1 MGAAAISPPRP
12 MDLLAWYDRHRRKL
26 PWRAP
31 PGERADPYR
40 VWLSEIM
47 LQQTT
52 VKAVGPYYARFLAR
66 WPDIRALAAAPL
78 DDVLK
83 TWAGLGYYARARNLH
98 ACARVVVEQH
108 DGQIPASEDGLRDLP
123 GIGAYTAA
131 AIAAIAFD
139 AAATPVD
146 GNIERV
152 IARLYAIDTPLPAA
166 KPEISRLARGLTPP
180 RRAGDFAQAMMDLG
194 ATICTPKTPACALC
208 PWNESCA
215 AYARGDAETFPR
227 RVPKR
232 EGALRRGAAFVARRA
247 DGFVLLRTRP
257 EKGLLGGMTEVP
269 TTEWTKDFDESV
281 ALKSAP
287 RFASRKVAEV
297 AAHRRRCSPRLHPFP
312 ARAHRLRGR
321 RAGAHARAQRD
332 AVDCNFGACRRGSA
346 EPHAQGLGTRTDFG
360 SNTQSPTGKGSI
372 MTIERHEAGPRMSK
386 AVVHGDTVYLAGIV
400 ADAPKGKT
408 TAEQTKSILSQIDG
422 FLAKAGTDKS
432 KLLSANIWITDMAN
446 FAEMNAVW
454 DAWVSPGHTPAR
466 ATVEAGLASPDYKVE
481 IMVVAAR

>member
-1 MGAAAISPPRP
+1 MTVAAKTAGRQRTRRAAAVSSPQPT
-12 MDLLAWYDRHRRKL
+12 DLLAWYDRHRRQL

-31 PGERADPYR
+31 AGERAEPYR

-78 DDVLK
+78 HEVLK

-98 ACARVVVEQH
+98 ACARVVVERH
-108 DGQIPASEDGLRDLP
+108 GGQIPASEDRLRDLP

-139 AAATPVD
+139 APVTPVD

-152 IARLYAIDTPLPAA
+152 IARLYAIGAPLPAA

-194 ATICTPKTPACALC
+194 STICTTKTPACALC

-232 EGALRRGAAFVARRA
+232 EGALRRGAAFVVRRA

-269 TTEWTKDFDESV
+269 TTEWAKDFDESA

-287 RFASRKVAEV
+287 RFASTRPMNWRRAAGVVRHVFTHFPLELAVYAAHVPTRAPAPDGTRWIAISDLAGEALPSLMRKV
-297 AAHRRRCSPRLHPFP
+297 L
-312 ARAHRLRGR
+312 
-321 RAGAHARAQRD
+321 AHALTSDGINKEPPGKDRA
-332 AVDCNFGACRRGSA
+332 
-346 EPHAQGLGTRTDFG
+346 
-360 SNTQSPTGKGSI
+360 
-372 MTIERHEAGPRMSK
+372 
-386 AVVHGDTVYLAGIV
+386 
-400 ADAPKGKT
+400 
-408 TAEQTKSILSQIDG
+408 
-422 FLAKAGTDKS
+422 
-432 KLLSANIWITDMAN
+432 
-446 FAEMNAVW
+446 
-454 DAWVSPGHTPAR
+454 
-466 ATVEAGLASPDYKVE
+466 
-481 IMVVAAR
+481 